1 MAQWEADIGPRIL
14 ALFALFF
21 LIFLITRK
29 RWARSVSVPT
39 SLFVLNCAWLASAT
53 IYLGAL
59 KVLFFEG
66 LPSAIAYFFIVIV
79 SPVLAAAGALEG
91 LVVVYHVSSIK
102 TAWPTLAL
110 RRHCLAFLSA
120 AFCFCVYLIA
130 RRVTAP

>member
-1 MAQWEADIGPRIL
+1 MAQWEADIGLRIL

-39 SLFVLNCAWLASAT
+39 SLFVLNCAWLASA
-53 IYLGAL
+53 ILYLAAENHGLL
-59 KVLFFEG
+59 KG
-66 LPSAIAYFFIVIV
+66 IPSAVAYLFIVFAT
-79 SPVLAAAGALEG
+79 PLLAAAGVLEA
-91 LVVVYHVSSIK
+91 LVVVYHVGTIK
-102 TAWPTLAL
+102 TSWPTLAL